1 VTNRR
6 HSIVFS
12 PGRIGTLEL
21 QNRLVRSGTFE
32 NAATAQGEVT
42 DTLRAIYRTLAAGG
56 VGLIVTG
63 IMPVFARVASPG
75 QVRIHDD
82 ACIPGLATVPR
93 AVHGVAPDCKIIAQ
107 LWHPGRQV
115 PDTENPARFA
125 SYLPPA
131 LLKVLQRELG
141 SGQSHAVPHPAVE
154 ATAPSAILD
163 ATFDTTPR
171 ALGTDEV
178 EDIID
183 AFANAVRRAQE
194 AGFDGVQLHA
204 AHGWLLSSFLS
215 PHTNYRTDGF
225 GGSTRNRTRIV
236 TDILSRACATV
247 GKDFPIL
254 IKMNTT
260 DFLPDGT
267 DNEEAGRIG
276 ELLSAAGFA
285 ALEASGGM
293 WEAVTRSRDELGW
306 PPYLLPEAR
315 VNIKRREDEA
325 YFLTGARILKRRT
338 QTPVILVG
346 GLRSVERIEE
356 ILEEGAADFV
366 ALSRPLIREP
376 DLPNRWLAGT
386 GPGKAECLSC
396 SACIPMGA
404 APLRCNSKAGA
415 GKS

>member
-1 VTNRR
+1 VTDRR
-6 HSIVFS
+6 RSIVFR
-12 PGRIGTLEL
+12 PGTIGTLEIK
-21 QNRLVRSGTFE
+21 NRLVRSGTFE

-42 DTLRAIYRTLAAGG
+42 ETLRDIYRRLATGG

-63 IMPVFARVASPG
+63 IMPVFDRVASPG

-82 ACIPGLATVPR
+82 GCIPGLATVPR
-93 AVHGVAPDCKIIAQ
+93 AVRAVAPDCRIVAQ

-115 PDTENPARFA
+115 PDADNPARFA

-131 LLKVLQRELG
+131 LLKVLQDEYA
-141 SGQSHAVPHPAVE
+141 SGQSHEAPTAAVE
-154 ATAPSAILD
+154 ATAPSALFD
-163 ATFDTTPR
+163 PTFDKSPR
-171 ALGTDEV
+171 ALGADEI
-178 EDIID
+178 EDIIE
-183 AFANAVRRAQE
+183 AFAAAIGRAQQ

-215 PHTNYRTDGF
+215 PHTNRRTDRF
-225 GGSTRNRTRIV
+225 GGSTPNRSRIV
-236 TDILSRACATV
+236 TDILLRARARV
-247 GKDFPIL
+247 GTNFPIL
-254 IKMNTT
+254 IKLNTT
-260 DFLPDGT
+260 DFLPDGI
-267 DNEEAGRIG
+267 DGEEAGRVG
-276 ELLSAAGFA
+276 EILLAAGVA

-293 WEAVTRSRDELGW
+293 WEAVTRNRDELGW
-306 PPYLLPEAR
+306 APYLLPEAR
-315 VNIKRREDEA
+315 VNVTRREDEA
-325 YFLTGARILKRRT
+325 YFLTGARVLKRRT

-386 GPGKAECLSC
+386 GPAKAACLSC

-404 APLRCNSKAGA
+404 APLRCNSKG
-415 GKS
+415 GVRRS